1 MKLTSNN
8 FALQAFVPSHSFAGA
23 VTGTRLK
30 AALTHRSSRPVF
42 SVRALP
48 TSGQFCVFCKMV
60 TTMLKYVEPSR
71 TILSGR
77 DEIKWSFGPIVQSRD
92 QYSASPGPC

>member
-42 SVRALP
+42 SLRAAP
-48 TSGQFCVFCKMV
+48 TSGQFCGVCKMV
-60 TTMLKYVEPSR
+60 TTMFKYVEPSR
-71 TILSGR
+71 AILSTV
-77 DEIKWSFGPIVQSRD
+77 SD
-92 QYSASPGPC
+92 QDSTIPGPRSVSSAQI

>member
-8 FALQAFVPSHSFAGA
+8 FALQAFVPSYSFAGA

-42 SVRALP
+42 SLRALP
-48 TSGQFCVFCKMV
+48 CKTV
-60 TTMLKYVEPSR
+60 TTMFKYRVFSR
-71 TILSGR
+71 TILSGLG
-77 DEIKWSFGPIVQSRD
+77 EIKWSFGPL
-92 QYSASPGPC
+92 